1 MPRAPSTFR
10 QQDVTRA
17 LRAAAAAG
25 LQVTGFK
32 VDPQGKIEV
41 VVRNSE
47 AQDSATTGDINQNPW
62 DQVLIHAADEKR
74 SS

>member
-1 MPRAPSTFR
+1 MSRAPSTFR

-25 LQVTGFK
+25 LHVAGFK
-32 VDPQGKIEV
+32 IDPQGKIEV
-41 VVRNSE
+41 VIGKPE
-47 AQDSATTGDINQNPW
+47 AQDSATNGDVNQNPW